1 MLNKVTLIGNLGKD
15 PEVRMLESGATVAK
29 FSIATNENYRQ
40 KGSNEWKTETQW
52 HDVVAWRF
60 LAERAEK
67 QLKKGSLVYI
77 EGKLTH
83 RKYEDANNVSRKITE
98 IVASNIKLLEKRES
112 NDSFPTKEPSFASN
126 PSSPPATNEPGN
138 NAPRVAPNNND
149 AQDDDLPF

>member
-15 PEVRMLESGATVAK
+15 PEVRMLESGASVAK
-29 FSIATNENYRQ
+29 FSVATNENYRA
-40 KGSNEWKTETQW
+40 KGSTEWKTETQW

-60 LAERAEK
+60 LAERVEK

-98 IVASNIKLLEKRES
+98 IVASNIKLLEKKEF
-112 NDSFPTKEPSFASN
+112 NDSFPNQEPSFATN
-126 PSSPPATNEPGN
+126 NSSTPPATN
-138 NAPRVAPNNND
+138 APNNNE
-149 AQDDDLPF
+149 AKVAPQIENEDDLPF